1 MTVVFRGNCGA
12 FMWDFA
18 VVSAVL
24 RTGHARYAMLLPR
37 LSFLSASMHR
47 LIPVLIVLAT
57 LMPLPALA
65 QQALTERAIS
75 AALDTF
81 EAAWPGLGR
90 SEMGV
95 DSAAYRDALSLHR
108 FSSAHWGG
116 TVTVD
121 VVAQGEASGNCA
133 RFAAY
138 TRMPPENGSIR
149 LVLCPRFF
157 SEGADALRE
166 LTVLHEMVHVV
177 AGGDECRAMAY
188 AARIQQLAHGAF
200 TPVDA
205 YWTANGCEGSGFA
218 LPE

>member
-1 MTVVFRGNCGA
+1 
-12 FMWDFA
+12 
-18 VVSAVL
+18 
-24 RTGHARYAMLLPR
+24 MLLPR
-37 LSFLSASMHR
+37 LSFFSASMHR
-47 LIPVLIVLAT
+47 LIAILIALAAII
-57 LMPLPALA
+57 PLPALA

-90 SEMGV
+90 DEMSV
-95 DSAAYRDALSLHR
+95 DGAAYRDALSLLR
-108 FSSAHWGG
+108 FASGHWGG

-138 TRMPPENGSIR
+138 TRMPPETGSIR
-149 LVLCPRFF
+149 LVLCPKFF

-177 AGGDECRAMAY
+177 AGGNECRAMAY
-188 AARIQQLAHGAF
+188 AARIQQLAHGDF

-205 YWTANGCEGSGFA
+205 YWAANGCAGSGFS
-218 LPE
+218 LPR